1 MHSINNNNNNDY
13 VTQTVSESIEIIKFD
28 LYNTMQIKS
37 SQFVYTINQ
46 LHEQKTITSI
56 TTVNNNKYIDKQ
68 YTRETIW

>member
-37 SQFVYTINQ
+37 S
-46 LHEQKTITSI
+46 
-56 TTVNNNKYIDKQ
+56 
-68 YTRETIW
+68 